1 MYKDYLKAISQYL
14 LPKKGI
20 TALAGQLA
28 AVRRPAIKNYLIDH
42 FIDQYQVDMSEALIE
57 DPHAY
62 ACFNDFF
69 IRELKPGVRP
79 LAVADIVSPADGVIS
94 ETGTINESRIMQ
106 AKNRDYR
113 LDELLGKNSTHVDEF
128 RQGHFTTI
136 YLSPKDYHR
145 VHAPMDCRLL
155 EMTYLPGQLFSVQPS
170 TTRTIPRLFARNER
184 LAMFFDTEIGR
195 MAMVMVGAT
204 IVGSI
209 NTRWEGDLKRSRR
222 SIHFDYRH
230 LTNSPHQ
237 FKKGDEIGH
246 FKLGSTV
253 ILLFSQPEKL
263 QWQEGL
269 AAEKSLQLGEALAE
283 FK

>member
-28 AVRRPAIKNYLIDH
+28 NVRKPAIKNYLIEN
-42 FIDQYQVDMSEALIE
+42 FIKQYQVNMSEALIE
-57 DPHAY
+57 DPRAY
-62 ACFNDFF
+62 SCFNDFF
-69 IRELKPGVRP
+69 IRKLKSGARP
-79 LAVADIVSPADGVIS
+79 LADAEIVSPADGIIS
-94 ETGTINESRIMQ
+94 ETGAIKASQIMQ
-106 AKNRDYR
+106 AKNRDYQ
-113 LDELLGKNSTHVDEF
+113 LDELLGIHSAYVDEF
-128 RQGHFTTI
+128 RHGHFTTI

-184 LAMFFDTEIGR
+184 LAMFFDTSVGR

-204 IVGSI
+204 IVGAI
-209 NTRWEGDLKRSRR
+209 NTCWEGDLKRSSQ
-222 SIHFDYRH
+222 SIHFDYSQ
-230 LTNSPHQ
+230 LTENHHQ
-237 FKKGDEIGH
+237 FNKGDEMGH

-253 ILLFSQPEKL
+253 ILLFAEPEKL
-263 QWQEGL
+263 KWQGDL
-269 AAEKSLQLGEALAE
+269 KAGTALRLGQALAE
-283 FK
+283 LV